1 MEMNFNHLER
11 LCREFGLGI
20 VIKIDEN
27 HEGVLNRNYVLTT
40 DKGKYFIKSVRD
52 QRKSDIPYI
61 AAVEELMHT
70 RGIPAV
76 CMRTFSDDKKY
87 VEYDSH
93 VYTVYDFLESNRTHK
108 YLTSDFHTM
117 GEMLGNIHRAGNT
130 SIPDFLK
137 EKVFKEK
144 LKEDIVNNLKSYKQQ
159 IESKEWL
166 QEIDKQFLEYIDL
179 KMDILSKLDTGTKL
193 QNDTLVH
200 GDYHTRNLLIN
211 DKREIIGICDWE
223 KAEMAPR
230 TYELA
235 RSVQLAC
242 FNGESEEE
250 PHIYEEDFAIE
261 AARNFIHGYSSV
273 YPIRADEILLG
284 LEARFRR
291 MVSTFWIEDAYYLR
305 NDSRSNKFIAHEMR
319 QIRDFSGTK
328 IFDELKLDS
337 LWGAGIEPKSRRK

>member
-1 MEMNFNHLER
+1 MNPSHLER
-11 LCREFGLGI
+11 LCREFSLGI
-20 VIKIDEN
+20 AIRIDEN

-61 AAVEELMHT
+61 AAVEELMHI
-70 RGIPAV
+70 RGVPAV
-76 CMRTFSDDKKY
+76 CMRTSSDDKKY

-93 VYTVYDFLESNRTHK
+93 VYTVYDFLESDRTHK

-117 GEMLGNIHRAGNT
+117 GKMLGNVHRAGSAN
-130 SIPDFLK
+130 IPNFLK

-144 LKEDIVNNLKSYKQQ
+144 SREGILNNLTSYKQQ
-159 IESKEWL
+159 IESKERL
-166 QEIDKQFLEYIDL
+166 QEIDRQFLEYIDL

-193 QNDTLVH
+193 PNDTLVH

-211 DKREIIGICDWE
+211 NRREVIGICDWE

-230 TYELA
+230 AYELA

-250 PHIYEEDFAIE
+250 PHIYEEDFAIK
-261 AARNFIHGYSSV
+261 AARNFISGYSFV
-273 YPIRADEILLG
+273 YPISTDEMLLG
-284 LEARFRR
+284 FEARFRR
-291 MVSTFWIEDAYYLR
+291 TVSTFWIEDAYYFR

-319 QIRDFSGTK
+319 QIRDFSDSK
-328 IFDELKLDS
+328 ILDQLKLDE
-337 LWGAGIEPKSRRK
+337 GK